1 MSQWRDQGVGLIG
14 ANGFIGSTILK
25 NLVRSGIT
33 PRLLCGPDSKSLPI
47 SSSFDCLTC
56 DLNDAE
62 KLKCWVAGLDLII
75 HAAGPPSVRR
85 SFEIPEEYVRVHVQG
100 TATLLDACQTAEVKR
115 FVYVSS
121 AEVYGRPLAN
131 PVTETSPL
139 RPRSPYAAAKIGAEK
154 LVEAYVESFGLNAVI
169 LRPFSIYGQDPSPES
184 LLGNII
190 ATARAGSGVRLGD
203 LTPLRD
209 YCHVED
215 LATAVLKASAATTA
229 GLEIFNIGTGHA
241 TSVGD
246 FAKLVLQLLDTDLPL
261 LEDPSRVRPGQS
273 EIFELIADV
282 SKARDLLDW
291 QPRIGLREGLR
302 HALGLTSNV
311 I

>member
-1 MSQWRDQGVGLIG
+1 MSRRKDQSVGLIG
-14 ANGFIGSTILK
+14 ANGFIGSTTLK
-25 NLVRSGIT
+25 TLVRSGSA
-33 PRLLCGPDSKSLPI
+33 PRLLCGPDSKWLRI

-62 KLKCWVAGLDLII
+62 KLKCWVAALDLII
-75 HAAGPPSVRR
+75 QAAGPPSVRR

-100 TATLLDACQTAEVKR
+100 TAVDACQTAEVER

-131 PVTETSPL
+131 PVAETSRL
-139 RPRSPYAAAKIGAEK
+139 QPRSPYAAAKIAAEK
-154 LVEAYVESFGLNAVI
+154 LVEAYVETFGLNAVI

-184 LLGNII
+184 LLGNIM

-246 FAKLVLQLLDTDLPL
+246 FARLVLQLLDADLPL

-282 SKARDLLDW
+282 SARDLLDW